1 MRASHTQCGLHVF
14 LLIGDSLKVAANN
27 STRAAVTL
35 IELLVVMA
43 IISLLAGLLLPAV
56 QSSREAAR
64 RVHCSNNM
72 RQLGLALANHEYVT
86 HKLPPASVSHAYP
99 GNPNHPYTFYRWSA
113 LAHLLPYMDQDKLLK
128 LLDLSY
134 PLYMPGGGYP
144 ISEPNKRGIGYILP
158 DFLCPSD
165 KGRLL
170 KRGMG
175 PTNYAVCTGS
185 GLNAG
190 TPFDTDGIFYVNSE
204 TTSSNIRDGSA
215 QTIALSES
223 TLGEDSNRSVFSGY
237 QSVNVKSNYKFLL
250 SFSSESPI
258 NEDRCN
264 AGTTY
269 NNSSL
274 NGNDPRGFAW
284 CSGEYRTSMY
294 NHYYPPNSDKFDCIT
309 SLTVGPVDKLYASYG
324 WRTARS
330 LHRDGVNVLYA
341 DGHIQ
346 FVVDAIDLETW
357 RGLSTRDSNEVLE
370 KREF

>member
-1 MRASHTQCGLHVF
+1 
-14 LLIGDSLKVAANN
+14 
-27 STRAAVTL
+27 
-35 IELLVVMA
+35 MA
-43 IISLLAGLLLPAV
+43 IIGLLAGLLMPAV

-72 RQLGLALANHEYVT
+72 RQLGLALANHENVT
-86 HKLPPASVSHAYP
+86 HKLPPASVSRQYP
-99 GNPNHPYTFYRWSA
+99 GNPNHPHTFYRWSA
-113 LAHLLPYMDQDKLLK
+113 LAHLLPYMDQENLLK

-144 ISEPNKRGIGYILP
+144 ISAPNKDGIAYMVP

-165 KGRLL
+165 KGRLV

-185 GLNAG
+185 GINGG
-190 TPFDTDGIFYVNSE
+190 TPFDTDGIFYVNSV
-204 TTSSNIRDGSA
+204 TTSSNIRDGAS

-223 TLGEDSNRSVFSGY
+223 LIGDEGYRTVFSGF
-237 QSVNVKSNYKFLL
+237 QSANPKRHYKFLL
-250 SFSSESPI
+250 NFSSDPNVNDSRCESSQ
-258 NEDRCN
+258 
-264 AGTTY
+264 TF
-269 NNSSL
+269 NNVTA

-294 NHYYPPNSDKFDCIT
+294 NHYYPPNSSKYDCIT
-309 SLTVGPVDKLYASYG
+309 SLTVGPPDKLYASYG
-324 WRTARS
+324 WRAARS

-346 FVVDAIDLETW
+346 FVDDAIDLETW
-357 RGLSTRDSNEVLE
+357 RGISTRDSSEVLE
-370 KREF
+370 RREF